1 MNTDRT
7 PPEVDPRARPGAQ
20 RRAASAL
27 VANYI
32 HELSERHGG
41 GLRGGGTAS
50 EHGRR
55 DDDCDGD

>member
-1 MNTDRT
+1 MNEERT
-7 PPEVDPRARPGAQ
+7 PTQVDSHVRSGTR

-41 GLRGGGTAS
+41 GTRARQGAEAS
-50 EHGRR
+50 ER
-55 DDDCDGD
+55 DDTRDGD